1 MLIPERSKTMKR
13 AALGLVAALA
23 VPAGLAAQTTVD
35 QKHPAAPDA
44 AVSIENSAG
53 STKVTGWDR
62 PEVQV
67 KGTICSKCELS
78 LDGTDKRIQVEIESG
93 HMNPM
98 AGKSDIEVMVPAGAS
113 VSVEG
118 FQATIVVSGVGG
130 SVKAETVNG
139 SINHA
144 GPSKEVSLQSVNGAV
159 ETVKASGRVHVEVVN
174 GTITVRDG
182 SGELEASAVNGRLTV
197 TGGSYTRAHVETVS
211 GGARFD
217 AELAAKG
224 SLSVES
230 VSGPVELL
238 FPASFGGDFS
248 VTTFSGAITNELGPA
263 AQKTSEYTPQKELSF
278 TSGSGGVRVS
288 VETLSGAVQIK
299 KRQ

>member
-1 MLIPERSKTMKR
+1 MLERSKTMKR

-35 QKHPAAPDA
+35 QRHPAAPDA
-44 AVSIENSAG
+44 TVLIENSAG

-67 KGTICSKCELS
+67 KGTICARCELS
-78 LDGTDKRIQVEIESG
+78 LDGTDKRVRIEIEST
-93 HMNPM
+93 HVNPM
-98 AGKSDIEVMVPAGAS
+98 AGKSDIEVMVPAGGS

-118 FQATIVVSGVGG
+118 FQSTIVVGGVTG

-139 SINHA
+139 SIHHA

-159 ETVKASGRVHVEVVN
+159 ETNKASGRVNVEAVN
-174 GTITVRDG
+174 GAITVRDG
-182 SGELEASAVNGRLTV
+182 GGELEGSTVNGMLTV
-197 TGGSYTRAHVETVS
+197 TGGSYTRVQIETVS

-217 AELAAKG
+217 AALAPKA
-224 SLSVES
+224 SLGVES
-230 VSGPVELL
+230 VSGSVELF

-248 VTTFSGAITNELGPA
+248 VTTFSGPITNELGPA
-263 AQKTSEYTPQKELSF
+263 AQKTSDFTPQKELTF

-288 VETLSGAVQIK
+288 VETLSGAVQIR

>member
-1 MLIPERSKTMKR
+1 MPERSKTMKR

-35 QKHPAAPDA
+35 QRHPAAPDA
-44 AVSIENSAG
+44 TVKIENSAG
-53 STKVTGWDR
+53 ATKVTGWDR

-67 KGTICSKCELS
+67 RGTLCARCELS
-78 LDGTDKRIQVEIESG
+78 LDGSEKLVKVEIEST
-93 HMNPM
+93 HMNLM
-98 AGKSDIEVMVPAGAS
+98 AGKSDIEVMVPAGGS

-118 FQATIVVSGVGG
+118 FQSTIVVGGVSG

-139 SINHA
+139 SIHHA

-159 ETVKASGRVHVEVVN
+159 ETSKASGRVNVEAVN
-174 GTITVRDG
+174 GAITVRDC
-182 SGELEASAVNGRLTV
+182 SGELEGSTVNGMLTV
-197 TGGSYTRAHVETVS
+197 TGGTYTRVQIETVS

-217 AELAAKG
+217 AALGPKA
-224 SLSVES
+224 SLGVES
-230 VSGPVELL
+230 VSGSVELL

-248 VTTFSGAITNELGPA
+248 VTTFSGPITNELGPA
-263 AQKTSEYTPQKELSF
+263 AQKTNEFTPQKELTF
-278 TSGSGGVRVS
+278 TSGAGGVRVS
-288 VETLSGAVQIK
+288 VETLSGAVQIR

>member
-1 MLIPERSKTMKR
+1 MKR
-13 AALGLVAALA
+13 AALALVAALA

-44 AVSIENSAG
+44 TVKIENSAG

-62 PEVQV
+62 AEVQV
-67 KGTICSKCELS
+67 RGTICSRCELE
-78 LDGTDKRIQVEIESG
+78 LDGTDKLVKIEIGST

-98 AGKSDIEVMVPAGAS
+98 AGKSDIEVLVPAGAS

-118 FQATIVVSGVGG
+118 FQATIVVAGVSG

-139 SINHA
+139 ALHHT

-159 ETVKASGRVHVEVVN
+159 ETTKAQGRVNVEAVN
-174 GTITVRDG
+174 GAVTVRDAG
-182 SGELEASAVNGRLTV
+182 GEIEASTVNGLLTV
-197 TGGSYTRAHVETVS
+197 TGGSFSRVQIETVS

-217 AELAAKG
+217 AALGPKAE
-224 SLSVES
+224 LSVES
-230 VSGPVELL
+230 VSGSVELF
-238 FPASFGGDFS
+238 FPASFGGEFS
-248 VTTFSGAITNELGPA
+248 VTTFSGPITNELGPA
-263 AQKTSEYTPQKELSF
+263 AEKTNDFTPQKELSF
-278 TSGSGGVRVS
+278 TSGAGGARVS
-288 VETLSGAVQIK
+288 VETLSGAVQIR